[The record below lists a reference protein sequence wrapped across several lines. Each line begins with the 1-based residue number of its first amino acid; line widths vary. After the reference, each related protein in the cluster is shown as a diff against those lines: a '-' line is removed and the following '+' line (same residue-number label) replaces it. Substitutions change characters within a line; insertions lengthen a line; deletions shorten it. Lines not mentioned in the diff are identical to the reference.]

1 MNMNFKI
8 SEKELRGREM
18 GGTSNQGNVQNLYE
32 LAPYPGLGAKLKSHH
47 IKEMIDFLPVEKNKS
62 LTYLE
67 AGCGTGHLLIGVA
80 KENPNWN
87 CLGIDL
93 SSASIKMA
101 SDLANKHNCEVKLYQ
116 NSYLDDLAIPKK
128 SIDIISAQG
137 TIHHCDDPEKA
148 LRNLSSYLKDDGVI
162 SMHLYGERLDSKKFD
177 LKEAISIF
185 QPNMNDY
192 IDRYRIY
199 DSLIKHQKKINFM
212 KSVLDTSILD
222 IIRILRQ
229 AIKNRFRKIKNVTW
243 SPPWIDYYNKPNSP
257 WKDHFCHPCE
267 RAYEIPD
274 IKKLLE
280 YSGLKIVSMRA
291 QAKIEEKFIPSKLR
305 YEFSRLDIWEKYR
318 LMELLGPN
326 RSFSMLLKK
335 I

>member
-1 MNMNFKI
+1 MALKI
-8 SEKELRGREM
+8 KKNELRGREM
-18 GGTSNQGNVQNLYE
+18 GSTYHQNNVQNLYE

-47 IKEMIDFLPVEKNKS
+47 LNEMIEFLPAEKNKS

-116 NSYLDDLAIPKK
+116 NSYLDELTIPKK

-148 LRNLSSYLKDDGVI
+148 LRNLSSYLKDDGII

-185 QPNMNDY
+185 QPDMNDY

-199 DSLIKHQKKINFM
+199 DALIKYNKKRNFL

-229 AIKNRFRKIKNVTW
+229 FFKNKYRKIKNVTW
-243 SPPWIDYYNKPNSP
+243 SPPWTDYYNKPNSP

-274 IKKLLE
+274 LKKLLE

-291 QAKIEEKFIPSKLR
+291 QAKIELELIPSELRLEFSKLDNWEKF
-305 YEFSRLDIWEKYR
+305 R

-326 RSFSMLLKK
+326 RSYSMLLKK

>member
-1 MNMNFKI
+1 MTLKI
-8 SEKELRGREM
+8 NDNELRGREM
-18 GGTSNQGNVQNLYE
+18 GSTYNQNNVKNLYE
-32 LAPYPGLGAKLKSHH
+32 LAPYPGLGDKLKSNH
-47 IKEMIDFLPVEKNKS
+47 IEEMIEFLPAEKNKS

-93 SSASIKMA
+93 SSASIQMA
-101 SDLANKHNCEVKLYQ
+101 SDIANKHNCEVKLHQ
-116 NSYLDDLAIPKK
+116 NSYLDELTIPKK

-148 LRNLSSYLKDDGVI
+148 LRNLSSYLKDDGII
-162 SMHLYGERLDSKKFD
+162 SMHLYGARLDSKKFD

-185 QPNMNDY
+185 QPDMNNY

-199 DSLIKHQKKINFM
+199 DALIKYNKKRNFL

-222 IIRILRQ
+222 ILRILRHFF
-229 AIKNRFRKIKNVTW
+229 KNKFRKSKNVTW
-243 SPPWIDYYNKPNSP
+243 SPPWTDYYNKLNSP

-274 IKKLLE
+274 VKKLLE
-280 YSGLKIVSMRA
+280 YSGLKIVSMRT
-291 QAKIEEKFIPSKLR
+291 QAKIEEELIPSDLR
-305 YEFSRLDIWEKYR
+305 LEFSKLDNWEKFR

-326 RSFSMLLKK
+326 RSYSMLLKK